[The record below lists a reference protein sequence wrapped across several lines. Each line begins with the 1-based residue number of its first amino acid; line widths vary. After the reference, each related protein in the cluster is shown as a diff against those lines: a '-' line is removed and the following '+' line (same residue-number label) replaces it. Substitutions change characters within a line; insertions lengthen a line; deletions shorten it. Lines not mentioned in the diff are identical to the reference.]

1 MGQNCSFHNQD
12 LILKNIEKMYPKIS
26 IIIVVFNGAKTIEK
40 TLESVLGQTW
50 RNLELI
56 VVDGGSADETLEILK
71 KIQNPVL
78 SWTSEP
84 DKGIYDAMN
93 KGLQKATGDWI
104 YFLGADDE
112 FYDRKVLSSVF
123 EEAHFENIDFIYGN
137 VKSDAFKG
145 IYDGVFNYN
154 KLLIKNISHQAIFYH
169 KNIFRKNGNFN
180 LKYKSHAD
188 WDFNLRCFEIKD
200 IRIKYVDRII
210 AQFGEG
216 GVSSNYD
223 LPFLRESLMPR
234 KLKLLQTEKNSLHN
248 LKNYDEWWRFIRN
261 AKLKSEGDFIKS
273 GYILPIPG
281 VILSMVNRQ
290 NKLSPSM
297 LRKGVVSKSFMFI
310 SYLFGHHNIRN

>member
-56 VVDGGSADETLEILK
+56 VVDGASTDDTLKILK

-112 FYDRKVLSSVF
+112 FYDSKVLSSVF

-145 IYDGVFNYN
+145 IYDGEFDYN

-169 KNIFRKNGNFN
+169 KNIFRKNGIFN

-261 AKLKSEGDFIKS
+261 AKLKSEDDFIKS
-273 GYILPIPG
+273 GYILTIPG
-281 VILSMVNRQ
+281 VILSMVNKQ
-290 NKLSPSM
+290 NKLSQSM
-297 LRKGVVSKSFMFI
+297 LRKGVISKSFMFI
-310 SYLFGHHNIRN
+310 SYFFSYHKIRN

>member
-56 VVDGGSADETLEILK
+56 VVDGGSTDDTLEILK
-71 KIQNPVL
+71 KIENPVL

-169 KNIFRKNGNFN
+169 KSIFLKNGNFN

-261 AKLKSEGDFIKS
+261 AKLKSEDDFIKS

-290 NKLSPSM
+290 NKLSQSM
-297 LRKGVVSKSFMFI
+297 LEKGVFSKIFMFI
-310 SYLFGHHNIRN
+310 NYLFSYHKIRN